1 MGELKAI
8 WDGLDWSVL
17 TGMLFSII
25 PALLCIVIHEMS
37 HGFAAYLLGDA
48 TAKSQGRLSF
58 NPLRH
63 IDPFGLLML
72 VVFRFGW
79 AKPVSVDMRNFKNPK
94 RGMAFTALTGPLSN
108 LLLAVFLMAVYGFF
122 WKPLINAGETGAE
135 IISLLVTTTYLSLG
149 LGVFNM
155 LPAPPLDGS
164 KVLFAILPN
173 ELYYKLMRYE
183 RYGMIVLFV
192 LMASGFLS
200 RPLGIASEFAFEF
213 IFNYIAVPMSDL
225 AGHFF

>member
-25 PALLCIVIHEMS
+25 PAFLCIVIHEMS
-37 HGFAAYLLGDA
+37 HGFAAYLLGDE

-63 IDPFGLLML
+63 IDPFGLVML

-94 RGMAFTALTGPLSN
+94 RGMALTALAGPVSN
-108 LLLAVFLMAVYGFF
+108 LLLAGLLMAVYGFF
-122 WKPLINAGETGAE
+122 WKSLLGAGETGAAVAN
-135 IISLLVTTTYLSLG
+135 LLVTTTYLSLG

-155 LPAPPLDGS
+155 LPVPPLDGS
-164 KVLFAILPN
+164 KVLFALLPN
-173 ELYYKLMRYE
+173 ETYYKLMRYE
-183 RYGMIVLFV
+183 RYGMIILFA

-200 RPLGIASEFAFEF
+200 RPLGIASEFVFEF
-213 IFNYIAVPMSDL
+213 IFNYIAVPMNNL